1 MDIQL
6 LIRLFSDAVLIRA
19 LVFAVVTTCLLTGC
33 AGSGFTAT
41 PYQAAESAHDVGY
54 SSHRLSEGKFKILYK
69 ANSAT
74 SAETMKQYSQKRAK
88 EIGLERDYNWYR
100 IVSSEAVTMPSM
112 TDQQVITAA
121 PQSQTVDGA
130 VTGDVTATVE
140 GHVRAELGAGVR
152 IASAGAIELI
162 IADGGQ
168 VDSADGAFAIVIEPG
183 LVPDDPIIPEDPV
196 SVLAAAEN
204 HVDLHLV
211 TVLQEPPGSLDLEL
225 NVVLTRLRSQ
235 TNLLDLDAVLPAPFG
250 FSLLQLVLEFPVVHD
265 PADRRAIV
273 RTDLNKIKAG
283 ILGYLQPLLRG
294 EDPDHVAFR
303 INYADGSDP
312 DLIVDPVH
320 LFRRCRW

>member
-130 VTGDVTATVE
+130 VTGDVTATSLPSNQQCTVSGCE
-140 GHVRAELGAGVR
+140 QVSTPNPVSGDTSEAGMQYYAMTIQYGR
-152 IASAGAIELI
+152 
-162 IADGGQ
+162 
-168 VDSADGAFAIVIEPG
+168 FEP
-183 LVPDDPIIPEDPV
+183 IPED
-196 SVLAAAEN
+196 
-204 HVDLHLV
+204 
-211 TVLQEPPGSLDLEL
+211 
-225 NVVLTRLRSQ
+225 
-235 TNLLDLDAVLPAPFG
+235 
-250 FSLLQLVLEFPVVHD
+250 
-265 PADRRAIV
+265 AIEI
-273 RTDLNKIKAG
+273 R
-283 ILGYLQPLLRG
+283 
-294 EDPDHVAFR
+294 
-303 INYADGSDP
+303 
-312 DLIVDPVH
+312 
-320 LFRRCRW
+320 